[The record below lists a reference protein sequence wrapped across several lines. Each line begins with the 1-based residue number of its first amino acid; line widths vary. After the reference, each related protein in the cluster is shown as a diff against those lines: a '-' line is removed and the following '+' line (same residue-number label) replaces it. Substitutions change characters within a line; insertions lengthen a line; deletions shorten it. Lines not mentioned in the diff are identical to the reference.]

1 MYADTA
7 SGRWTQL
14 DSDRQSFITRCEK
27 YSAFTIPKICL
38 PEGYNQESDELMHD
52 YQSVGA
58 QAVNHLSNK
67 LMLALF
73 APSRPFF
80 RLDPSDKMKATMMQA
95 GIDEEEITNKLA
107 TAEQQAVRELDRR
120 SIRPKMYDAMKHIII
135 TGNALLVMEDDSMR
149 VLGIKNYCVKR
160 DTDGKVLE
168 IITKESV
175 DYRGLDPVVVEEL
188 GETYTPCAENNRVD
202 LYKWVTRREDGDYEL
217 TTWVGDKQLSEKFN
231 GKWPEDKMRFRAIT
245 WDLASGDDY
254 GTGLVEDYAGD
265 FAALSIMSKA
275 TVQAAILASEFRW
288 LVNPAGMTQPEDLE
302 KSENGAALP
311 GAAGDINLVQ
321 SGKAADLQVNVNIAQ
336 DYIQRIGMGFLLASV
351 TTRNAERVT
360 AEEIRRNAEE
370 LENSLGGAYSRI
382 AVDVQMP
389 MAYWLMDMSGK
400 KITGTD
406 IEPTIVT
413 GLAALSRSGDR
424 DNLVLFLQDVTMLA
438 SLPPDVRNRMR
449 VGAIQAAFAS
459 ARGLSATQYLLSD
472 AEFQQQQAAAI
483 RERMA
488 VELAN
493 RMPIANPEGIDA
505 SQALVAGQAAQ
516 VAQDARVEQVA
527 RSQE

>member
-1 MYADTA
+1 MYANTA
-7 SGRWTQL
+7 SGRWSEL
-14 DSDRQSFITRCEK
+14 DSDRQAFLTRCEK
-27 YSAFTIPKICL
+27 YSAFTIPKVCL
-38 PEGYNQESDELMHD
+38 PQGYNQNNDELQHD

-67 LMLALF
+67 LMLSLF

-80 RLDPSDKMKATMMQA
+80 RLDPSDKLLGQMDSLGMTRDDLNNA
-95 GIDEEEITNKLA
+95 LA
-107 TAEQQAVRELDRR
+107 TAEQHAIRELDRR

-135 TGNALLVMEDDSMR
+135 TGNACLVLGKDTLR
-149 VLGIKNYCVKR
+149 VLGIKNYVVKR

-168 IITKESV
+168 LLTKEAV
-175 DYRGLDPVVVEEL
+175 NKQGLDPAVVAEL
-188 GETYTPCAENNRVD
+188 GPRLVCGPDNTVD
-202 LYKWVTRREDGDYEL
+202 LYKWVVRRDDGDYTM
-217 TTWVGDKQLSEKFN
+217 TTWVGSERLSEKFD
-231 GKWPEDKMRFRAIT
+231 GKWPEDKMPFRAIT

-288 LVNPAGMTQPEDLE
+288 LVNPAGMTQPEDFE
-302 KSENGAALP
+302 KSENGAALA
-311 GAAGDINLVQ
+311 GVGGDITLVQ
-321 SGKAADLQVNVNIAQ
+321 SGKSADLQINVTIAQ

-389 MAYWLMDMSGK
+389 MAFWLMAMSGK
-400 KITGTD
+400 KIAGTD

-424 DNLVLFLQDVTMLA
+424 DNLVLFLQDVTMLG
-438 SLPPDVRNRMR
+438 SLPADLRSRMR
-449 VGAIQAAFAS
+449 VGAIQSAFAS
-459 ARGLSATQYLLSD
+459 ARGLSTSQYLLT
-472 AEFQQQQAAAI
+472 EEEYQQQQAAAV
-483 RERMA
+483 REQMA
-488 VELAN
+488 MELAN
-493 RMPIANPEGIDA
+493 RMPIANPDGIDA
-505 SQALVAGQAAQ
+505 SQALVAGEAAGAAIQARTERTAL
-516 VAQDARVEQVA
+516 
-527 RSQE
+527 QE

>member
-1 MYADTA
+1 MHADTA
-7 SGRWTQL
+7 SGRWSEL

-27 YSAFTIPKICL
+27 YSAFTIPKIC
-38 PEGYNQESDELMHD
+38 PPIGYNQNNDELQHD
-52 YQSVGA
+52 YQSLGA

-80 RLDPSDKMKATMMQA
+80 RLDPSDKL
-95 GIDEEEITNKLA
+95 LA
-107 TAEQQAVRELDRR
+107 QMGQLGMTQDDLNNQLSEAEQKGVRELDRR
-120 SIRPKMYDAMKHIII
+120 SIRPKMYDAMKHIIV
-135 TGNALLVMEDDSMR
+135 TGNALLVLGKDSMR
-149 VLGIKNYCVKR
+149 VLGLKNYVCKR
-160 DTDGKVLE
+160 GADGEVLE
-168 IITKESV
+168 ILTKECV
-175 DYRGLDPVVVEEL
+175 DKLSLDPKVVEEL
-188 GETYTPCAENNRVD
+188 AEKLTCDPKGKVD
-202 LYKWVTRREDGDYEL
+202 LYKWIKKRDDGDYEL
-217 TTWVGDKQLSEKFN
+217 ATWVNGDKLSEQFD
-231 GKWPEDKMRFRAIT
+231 GKWPVEKMPYRAIT

-265 FAALSIMSKA
+265 FAALSIMSRA

-311 GAAGDINLVQ
+311 GVQGDINLVQ
-321 SGKAADLQVNVNIAQ
+321 SGKSGDLQVNVTIAQ
-336 DYIQRIGMGFLLASV
+336 DYIQRIGMGFLLSSA
-351 TTRNAERVT
+351 TTRQAERVT

-389 MAYWLMDMSGK
+389 MAFWLMDMSGR
-400 KITGTD
+400 KIAGTD

-424 DNLVLFLQDVTMLA
+424 DNLVLFLQDVTMLG
-438 SLPPDVRNRMR
+438 SLPPELRARMR
-449 VGAIQAAFAS
+449 VGAIQSAFAT
-459 ARGLSATQYLLSD
+459 ARGLNVGQYLLTE
-472 AEFQQQQAAAI
+472 AEFQQQQQAALQ
-483 RERMA
+483 EQLQT
-488 VELAN
+488 ELAN

-505 SQALVAGQAAQ
+505 SQAMLAERAANEAVA
-516 VAQDARVEQVA
+516 ARGRQ
-527 RSQE
+527 S

>member
-1 MYADTA
+1 MHADTA
-7 SGRWTQL
+7 SGRWSEL
-14 DSDRQSFITRCEK
+14 DSDRQTFITRCEK

-38 PEGYNQESDELMHD
+38 PEGYNQNNDELQHD

-80 RLDPSDKMKATMMQA
+80 RLDPSDKL
-95 GIDEEEITNKLA
+95 LA
-107 TAEQQAVRELDRR
+107 QMSELGMSRDDLNNQLSTAEQSAIKELDRR

-135 TGNALLVMEDDSMR
+135 TGNALLVMGKDSMR
-149 VLGIKNYCVKR
+149 VLGLKNYVVKR
-160 DTDGKVLE
+160 DTDGMVLE
-168 IITKESV
+168 IVTKECV
-175 DYRGLDPVVVEEL
+175 DKQGLDPKVVVEL
-188 GETYTPCAENNRVD
+188 GEKLTCSPDGKVD
-202 LYKWVTRREDGDYEL
+202 LYKWIKRREDGDYEL
-217 TTWVGDKQLSEKFN
+217 TTWVGADKLSDKFD
-231 GKWPEDKMRFRAIT
+231 GKWPANKMPYRAIT

-311 GAAGDINLVQ
+311 GVQGDISLVQ
-321 SGKAADLQVNVNIAQ
+321 SGKSADLQVNVNIAQ
-336 DYIQRIGMGFLLASV
+336 EYIQRIGMGFLLASA

-400 KITGTD
+400 RIAGTD

-424 DNLVLFLQDVTMLA
+424 DNLVLFLQDVTMLS
-438 SLPPDVRNRMR
+438 SLPPDLRNRMR
-449 VGAIQAAFAS
+449 IGAIQSAFAS
-459 ARGLSATQYLLSD
+459 ARGLSVAQYLLTE
-472 AEFQQQQAAAI
+472 AEFQQQQAAQV
-483 RERMA
+483 REQMA

-505 SQALVAGQAAQ
+505 SQAMLAAGAART
-516 VAQDARVEQVA
+516 AESARVEQVA
-527 RSQE
+527 RQE